1 MQKSVIFYTEGVYY
15 MNKEYD
21 LWNEYGMTQRENN
34 IKLGLYTSYQWKN
47 SRRHLLFTIA
57 RYKFAMKMIGN
68 IYEKD
73 EKSILDIGCN
83 DGFGTYFISE
93 YAKKVI
99 GVDFDR
105 DAIDFAIANSE
116 SNVIEYKCEDFLN
129 KKYGDFDGVISFD
142 VIEHIYP
149 DYSLYGITDTAYG
162 FLSRGCPRGC
172 EFCHVA
178 AKEGKCSYKV
188 ADLSEF
194 WHGQKNIIL
203 CDPNVIA
210 CPDWKELL
218 QQLIDSKAIVNI
230 NQGIDIRIMT
240 DEKAEMIKRIRV
252 YNVHFFSGGA

>member
-149 DYSLYGITDTAYG
+149 EHVCDYMKTVLENLKYTGTFVIGTPSLESQLYSKENVKGA
-162 FLSRGCPRGC
+162 
-172 EFCHVA
+172 HVNV
-178 AKEGKCSYKV
+178 YKGE
-188 ADLSEF
+188 DFYKMLKQYF
-194 WHGQKNIIL
+194 
-203 CDPNVIA
+203 
-210 CPDWKELL
+210 
-218 QQLIDSKAIVNI
+218 
-230 NQGIDIRIMT
+230 
-240 DEKAEMIKRIRV
+240 
-252 YNVHFFSGGA
+252 YNVYLFTQNDEVIHTGHLQMANYLIAVCSHKREINK